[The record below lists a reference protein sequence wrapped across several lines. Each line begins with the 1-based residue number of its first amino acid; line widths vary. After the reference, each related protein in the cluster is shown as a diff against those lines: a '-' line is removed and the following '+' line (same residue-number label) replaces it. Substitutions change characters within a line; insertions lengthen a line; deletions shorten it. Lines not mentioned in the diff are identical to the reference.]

1 MQRAWH
7 TEEVFKH
14 SSDLI
19 SSLLLNSFKNLSLN
33 LHVSIWEAESGKQSV
48 CKSFAS
54 HAWPEWAADFICP
67 HDTVLHRLL
76 FFLKKKKR
84 RNHSRFGCR
93 LTSTLPFF
101 LLHGSP
107 AGHSPGRP
115 LALVHTL
122 ASVMWLPCS
131 SSPPPSHQS
140 DPVGA
145 RAAPSS
151 QLHVKM
157 RVRHKSC
164 YHPRTIPPDVC
175 HVNKNPWKA
184 PNLAW
189 SRPGTFPNFFVW
201 SSFGKVRLPQVTG

>member
-1 MQRAWH
+1 MSLFGRPRVESRVFVRALPVMPDQN
-7 TEEVFKH
+7 EQ
-14 SSDLI
+14 LI
-19 SSLLLNSFKNLSLN
+19 SYVPTIQSYTGSSF
-33 LHVSIWEAESGKQSV
+33 
-48 CKSFAS
+48 F
-54 HAWPEWAADFICP
+54 
-67 HDTVLHRLL
+67 
-76 FFLKKKKR
+76 KKKKR